1 MSRSR
6 AWRRGMKALMSSSK
20 ISRRRMSKD
29 GRILSTCLRKN
40 RKESYLRRHQNRER
54 MRWLCLKSSDEGKI
68 SRDTIKRWKNRK
80 ERRQSSWDREILY
93 LIWMMR
99 PLLVSLN
106 INHLAQSASS
116 HRQRMKFLT
125 RTTSLSYL
133 LTQIQS
139 RMLQHLTEL
148 MLVVFCF
155 SLVTEMVL
163 SATLWVKE
171 KIMKQLLKLPS
182 RNWDRT

>member
-1 MSRSR
+1 M
-6 AWRRGMKALMSSSK
+6 
-20 ISRRRMSKD
+20 
-29 GRILSTCLRKN
+29 
-40 RKESYLRRHQNRER
+40 
-54 MRWLCLKSSDEGKI
+54 
-68 SRDTIKRWKNRK
+68 
-80 ERRQSSWDREILY
+80 
-93 LIWMMR
+93 
-99 PLLVSLN
+99 SLN

-182 RNWDRT
+182 RN